1 MSRIDWLILKRLLGR
16 IGLTLLLVFGM
27 VLLVETLDTWRF
39 QHLSAVG
46 GPLLG
51 IVAMV
56 ASATRWT
63 LNTLPVTLLLGAI
76 IGLLDLQAR
85 RELTV
90 IRASGISVW
99 RTMRVPL
106 VAITLLGA
114 GIAVLGDTAVV
125 TLMRTLSL
133 NLPQAGDNGSL
144 WLEQRA
150 GERTYV
156 IHSEHALAGG
166 TVLRNVTVFLPA
178 ELGGP
183 RLHATVATLQP
194 GHWQIDEA
202 LRLDPNEPGRLVNNL
217 QLPTLSTPGDLQAQ
231 LSTPSQLT
239 FFELL
244 NIQAMTVADPT
255 LRTGIQ
261 MRLLRLLAV
270 PLALAGSLI
279 IAFAFTAGYRR
290 TNKYGGSVLYG
301 IVLGFVV
308 YVVTETASM
317 AGAAG
322 IVQPAFAAFAPALV
336 AMIVGTTVLLY
347 KEDGRY

>member
-1 MSRIDWLILKRLLGR
+1 MTRIDWLILKRLLGR
-16 IGLTLLLVFGM
+16 IGLTVLLAFGM
-27 VLLVETLDTWRF
+27 VVLVETLDTWRF
-39 QHLSAVG
+39 QHLAAIG

-51 IVAMV
+51 VVAMV
-56 ASATRWT
+56 ASAALWT
-63 LNTLPVTLLLGAI
+63 LNTLPVTLLLGSI

-90 IRASGISVW
+90 IRATGVSVW
-99 RTMRVPL
+99 RTLKAPL
-106 VAITLLGA
+106 IAIFALGVA
-114 GIAVLGDTAVV
+114 VSVVGDTAVV
-125 TLMRTLSL
+125 TLMRALSL
-133 NLPQAGDNGSL
+133 NLPQAGASGDL
-144 WLEQRA
+144 WLEQEA
-150 GERTYV
+150 NGRTYV
-156 IHSEHALAGG
+156 IYAAHPLAGG
-166 TVLRNVTVFLPA
+166 TILRDVTVFLPA

-183 RLHATVATLQP
+183 RLRAPVAELKP
-194 GHWQIDEA
+194 GHWEVPEA
-202 LRLDPNEPGRLVNNL
+202 LRLDADEPARIVNNI
-217 QLPTLSTPGDLQAQ
+217 QLPTRSTPGDMQAR

-239 FFELL
+239 IFELL
-244 NIQAMTVADPT
+244 AIETMRVADPT
-255 LRTGIQ
+255 LRSGVQ
-261 MRLLRLLAV
+261 MRLLRLIAM
-270 PLALAGSLI
+270 PLALAGSLL

-290 TNKYGGSVLYG
+290 TNKYGGTVLYG